1 LRKNNINR
9 AAVGLVAALV
19 VAGLAASAHA
29 ADPWHLMP
37 ESASAEADEVD
48 GLTYLVLWITGVT
61 FVAVEGLLLVF
72 LFKYKRKPGEKS
84 KYTHGNHAVEMVWTV
99 TPAAIL
105 VFLALYQMNL
115 WLKLKKP
122 HPEKNDSATMVQI
135 IAKQFEWNFRYP
147 GPDGIFGP
155 DKDGKVDDRLT
166 VSALVVPVNHPVNA
180 TLRSMDVI
188 HSFFLPNFRFKQDA
202 VPGLT
207 IPFWFEP
214 TKLSAGRRHAD
225 GSPMLN
231 RGSPPSIPPAQINYW
246 DVVCAELC
254 GNLHTTMGAQLYVVS
269 DADYAKWQK
278 DGSSVPGLPPWSVW
292 NRDSPMQSQDKVWTR
307 WEMQD
312 KKFDDTP
319 DSDGRIRRRLIM
331 GAAKTKREP
340 FGTDEKPGGDKKP
353 EDM

>member
-1 LRKNNINR
+1 LRKNNITR
-9 AAVGLVAALV
+9 AALGLVAALA
-19 VAGLAASAHA
+19 VAGLARSAHA

-37 ESASAEADEVD
+37 ESASAEADEID
-48 GLTYLVLWITGVT
+48 GLTYLVLWITGIT
-61 FVAVEGLLLVF
+61 FVAVEGLLVVF
-72 LFKYKRKPGEKS
+72 LFKYRRKAGEKS

-105 VFLALYQMNL
+105 VFLALYQMSL

-135 IAKQFEWNFRYP
+135 LAKQFEWNFRYP
-147 GPDGIFGP
+147 GADGVFGTA
-155 DKDGKVDDRLT
+155 DDRLT

-214 TKLSAGRRHAD
+214 NKLSADRKPLPDRNGAPK
-225 GSPMLN
+225 SV
-231 RGSPPSIPPAQINYW
+231 NYW

-254 GNLHTTMGAQLYVVS
+254 GNLHTTRGAQRYVVS

-278 DGSSVPGLPPWSVW
+278 DAASVPGLPPWSVW
-292 NRDSPMQSQDKVWTR
+292 NKDNPMQSQDKVWTR
-307 WEMQD
+307 WEWQD
-312 KKFDDTP
+312 KKFDDK
-319 DSDGRIRRRLIM
+319 GKILM
-331 GAAKTKREP
+331 HAAKTKREP
-340 FGTDEKPGGDKKP
+340 FGTDERPGGAAQP

>member
-9 AAVGLVAALV
+9 AAVALVAALV

-48 GLTYLVLWITGVT
+48 GLTYLILWITGIT
-61 FVAVEGLLLVF
+61 FVGVEGLLVVF
-72 LFKYKRKPGEKS
+72 LFKYKRRAGEKA

-105 VFLALYQMNL
+105 VFLALYQMSL

-135 IAKQFEWNFRYP
+135 LAKQFEWNFRYP
-147 GPDGIFGP
+147 GADGVFGTA
-155 DKDGKVDDRLT
+155 DDRLT

-225 GSPMLN
+225 GSPMMN
-231 RGSPPSIPPAQINYW
+231 RGSPPVTPPAQIQYW

-278 DGSSVPGLPPWSVW
+278 DAASVPGLPPWSVW
-292 NRDSPMQSQDKVWTR
+292 NKDNPMQSQDKVWVR
-307 WEMQD
+307 WAWQD
-312 KKFDDTP
+312 KKFDDK
-319 DSDGRIRRRLIM
+319 GKILM
-331 GAAKTKREP
+331 HAAKTKREP
-340 FGTDEKPGGDKKP
+340 FGTDEKPGGDQKP